1 MADKPDLM
9 DVAQE
14 SLARLANH
22 FAPSAEQRR
31 EKRLQILLLKTISFI
46 GLLGGAFVGAKE
58 GWKAYSEN
66 VEINKIA
73 EGYFHAAEVLYYT
86 DNNPQSALKFI
97 ETAQKVLPN
106 TPKYIRFEA
115 LIKGLSTA
123 KMFSNLNAP
132 PTPEQLQEAFQAKGL
147 AELLI
152 GTDADPGVWANS
164 TPTLEQAQGHFLA
177 GQFYAALA
185 ERNQDTNLMDQAKGQ
200 LERALKKF
208 NGDPALVDQKGMA
221 NVRLAQLEFRSITPK
236 NDDIPSDSDSASE
249 KIKKRVIEPLTKTI
263 DEDPDN
269 KNNKWAYFWRGLA
282 YFKQYSLKEDSKDLG
297 NARADFKKAID
308 LDPRFD
314 LACTNYGWTLIKVD
328 PDNQKIKE
336 GREQL
341 IKALEINPGAHEALD
356 HLSYSWAFENRY
368 DRALLYS
375 NQAISLDPR
384 NWEYLDARA
393 RLYGELND
401 WDLALGDLD
410 EAIKSNPDNENLNLK
425 RAKALLNTGKIPEA
439 IESLLFLE
447 KTNPDFNKEKMLGY
461 LGEAYMKADS
471 FLNAERRL
479 TEIPEMN
486 SDHLVLRSEAR
497 MKLGKFD
504 EALTDAINA
513 VASKKK
519 SRTFLQLARVYKHL
533 KKDTDALKNYQEV
546 GFLDNPDKEELHAAL
561 FEGSNL
567 AKEMGDLKAA
577 RKLID
582 KLIEREPTCPEARAL
597 QALLP
602 EVNSKDEPLPVIGK
616 PSIHVP

>member
-58 GWKAYSEN
+58 GWKAYSEK

-73 EGYFHAAEVLYYT
+73 EGYFHAAEVLYYK

-263 DEDPDN
+263 DEDPNN

-282 YFKQYSLKEDSKDLG
+282 YFEQYKLKKDSKDLG
-297 NARADFKKAID
+297 NARADFKRAID

-328 PDNQKIKE
+328 KDDQKIKE

-368 DRALLYS
+368 DRALLYN

-504 EALTDAINA
+504 EALTDAIDA
-513 VASKKK
+513 VAKKKK

-546 GFLDNPDKEELHAAL
+546 GFLDYPDKEELHAAL

>member
-58 GWKAYSEN
+58 GWKAYSEK

-73 EGYFHAAEVLYYT
+73 EGYFHAAEVLYYK

-208 NGDPALVDQKGMA
+208 NGDPSLVDQKGMA

-236 NDDIPSDSDSASE
+236 NDDIPFDSDSASE

-341 IKALEINPGAHEALD
+341 IKALELNPGAHEALD

-513 VASKKK
+513 VDKLPK

-546 GFLDNPDKEELHAAL
+546 GLLDNPDKEELHAAL

>member
-1 MADKPDLM
+1 M
-9 DVAQE
+9 
-14 SLARLANH
+14 
-22 FAPSAEQRR
+22 
-31 EKRLQILLLKTISFI
+31 
-46 GLLGGAFVGAKE
+46 
-58 GWKAYSEN
+58 
-66 VEINKIA
+66 
-73 EGYFHAAEVLYYT
+73 
-86 DNNPQSALKFI
+86 
-97 ETAQKVLPN
+97 
-106 TPKYIRFEA
+106 
-115 LIKGLSTA
+115 
-123 KMFSNLNAP
+123 
-132 PTPEQLQEAFQAKGL
+132 
-147 AELLI
+147 
-152 GTDADPGVWANS
+152 
-164 TPTLEQAQGHFLA
+164 
-177 GQFYAALA
+177 
-185 ERNQDTNLMDQAKGQ
+185 
-200 LERALKKF
+200 
-208 NGDPALVDQKGMA
+208 
-221 NVRLAQLEFRSITPK
+221 
-236 NDDIPSDSDSASE
+236 
-249 KIKKRVIEPLTKTI
+249 
-263 DEDPDN
+263 
-269 KNNKWAYFWRGLA
+269 A
-282 YFKQYSLKEDSKDLG
+282 YFKQYDIKKDLKDLG
-297 NARADFKKAID
+297 NARTDFKKAID

-314 LACTNYGWTLIKVD
+314 LARTNYGWTLINVD
-328 PDNQKIKE
+328 KNNRKIKE

-341 IKALEINPGAHEALD
+341 IKALEINPLAHEALD
-356 HLSYSWAFENRY
+356 HLSYSWALENRY
-368 DRALLYS
+368 DLALLYS
-375 NQAISLDPR
+375 DQAISLDPR

-393 RLYGELND
+393 RIHGELNH
-401 WDLALGDLD
+401 WDLALKDLD
-410 EAIKSNPDNENLNLK
+410 EAIKIKPDEEKLHLECA
-425 RAKALLNTGKIPEA
+425 RALLNTGKIPEA

-447 KTNPDFNKEKMLGY
+447 KTNPDFDKQKMLGY
-461 LGEAYMKADS
+461 LGEAYIKADS

-513 VASKKK
+513 VDKLPK

>member
-1 MADKPDLM
+1 M

-58 GWKAYSEN
+58 GWKAYSEK

-73 EGYFHAAEVLYYT
+73 EGYFHAAEVLYYK

-263 DEDPDN
+263 DEDPNN

-282 YFKQYSLKEDSKDLG
+282 YFEQYKLKKDSKDLG

-356 HLSYSWAFENRY
+356 YLSYSWAIENRY
-368 DRALLYS
+368 DRALLYN

-401 WDLALGDLD
+401 WDLALGELD
-410 EAIKSNPDNENLNLK
+410 EAIKSNPDNENLNLE

-447 KTNPDFNKEKMLGY
+447 KTNPDFDKEKMLGY

-504 EALTDAINA
+504 EALTDAIDA
-513 VASKKK
+513 VAKKKK

-546 GFLDNPDKEELHAAL
+546 GFLDYPDKEELHAAL